1 MISSPISSA
10 IGYTRR
16 EATGP
21 MKYSVC
27 GKFVCSTLVA
37 LLAACGGQKSDGGNT
52 GTTKEDKPDA
62 AAHSGALTDAA
73 PSDTGAGANAPTQ
86 SDDDDDDDDDEA
98 DASVVSVEA
107 GPMPSTPS
115 TEVPLPFPPV
125 TPTTEP
131 TMGMTTPPDM
141 TAPPVSST
149 AEPMMDPE
157 PSIGWSSLLQAPEDC
172 QIETAFGS
180 SADRC
185 LLNLVCDGN
194 YVVRSDCYPVSE
206 TGFQCYCQ
214 NDIDGWNVA
223 VEGGQLV
230 DTCQASIDF
239 CQDPSADEL
248 GTLECEASNGAA
260 DSSSCY
266 ASKGCSRV
274 EEFDSGVTATIENIE
289 SAECYIDPGTVA
301 GQNGE
306 WQCTCVRG
314 GGSYA
319 TLFVPGLEPKLDTC
333 TQAQQLCLKF
343 DTMVPGTGTLCEVAT
358 ESFNETSCSSVASC
372 LVAGTIDGVLVHVT
386 DDLIIDCHT
395 AGESELECTVDGPLG
410 ISTVTFARTSPTLDA
425 CRQAA
430 ADMLEQIDSQNQPD
444 DPEPNDAGVVSVV
457 DGGAL

>member
-1 MISSPISSA
+1 
-10 IGYTRR
+10 
-16 EATGP
+16 

-27 GKFVCSTLVA
+27 GNFVCSTLVA
-37 LLAACGGQKSDGGNT
+37 LLTACGGQKSDGGNT
-52 GTTKEDKPDA
+52 GTTKNDKPDA
-62 AAHSGALTDAA
+62 ATHSGALTDAA
-73 PSDTGAGANAPTQ
+73 PSDAGVPANAPTQ
-86 SDDDDDDDDDEA
+86 SESEGEA

-115 TEVPLPFPPV
+115 TEVSFPFPPL

-131 TMGMTTPPDM
+131 TTGMTTPPDM
-141 TAPPVSST
+141 TTTPPVSST
-149 AEPMMDPE
+149 SEPTTNPE
-157 PSIGWSSLLQAPEDC
+157 PSIGWSSVLQAPENC

-185 LLNLVCDGN
+185 LLNLVCDGT
-194 YVVRSDCYPVSE
+194 YVVRTDCYPVSE
-206 TGFQCYCQ
+206 TGSQCYCQ
-214 NDIDGWNVA
+214 NDIDGWSVA

-230 DTCQASIDF
+230 DACQASIDF
-239 CQDPSADEL
+239 CQEPSADEL
-248 GTLECEASNGAA
+248 GTLQCEASNGAA
-260 DSSSCY
+260 DSTSCY
-266 ASKGCSRV
+266 AAKGCSRV

-333 TQAQQLCLKF
+333 TRAQQLCLRF
-343 DTMVPGTGTLCEVAT
+343 DTMVPGPGTLCDVAT
-358 ESFNETSCSSVASC
+358 ESFNETSCSSVAAC

-386 DDLIIDCHT
+386 DDLIIDCYP
-395 AGESELECTVDGPLG
+395 AGETELECTVDGPLG
-410 ISTVTFARTSPTLDA
+410 TSTVTFAKTSPTLDA

-430 ADMLEQIDSQNQPD
+430 ADVLEQIDSQNQPVEP
-444 DPEPNDAGVVSVV
+444 PEANDAGAVSVV